1 MTPVAPQHLADMER
15 AAREAAARSYCP
27 YSRFPVGAAVLTES
41 GAVVGGGNVEN
52 VSYGLTVCAERVAVF
67 RAVAEGHRR
76 IVAIVVYT
84 PTPRATAPC
93 GACRQ
98 VLSEFA
104 PDAVV
109 VSVCDTDDRIE
120 TTLGALLPEAFGPH
134 NISDASSDASD
145 EW

>member
-1 MTPVAPQHLADMER
+1 
-15 AAREAAARSYCP
+15 
-27 YSRFPVGAAVLTES
+27 
-41 GAVVGGGNVEN
+41 
-52 VSYGLTVCAERVAVF
+52 
-67 RAVAEGHRR
+67 VAEGHRR
-76 IVAIVVYT
+76 IVAIVIYT

-120 TTLGALLPEAFGPH
+120 TTLDALLPEAFGPH
-134 NISDASSDASD
+134 NIGDARNDASD
-145 EW
+145 E